1 MDEIYEQARAAALE
15 LCEQSG
21 IGEGDVAVI
30 GCSTSVVL
38 GKKMGTSGCVDTAK
52 SIYDGLMSV
61 FAEKGIYLAA
71 QC

>member
-1 MDEIYEQARAAALE
+1 MDGIYEQARAAALE

-38 GKKMGTSGCVDTAK
+38 GKKKNGHERLCRHRKVD
-52 SIYDGLMSV
+52 L
-61 FAEKGIYLAA
+61 
-71 QC
+71 